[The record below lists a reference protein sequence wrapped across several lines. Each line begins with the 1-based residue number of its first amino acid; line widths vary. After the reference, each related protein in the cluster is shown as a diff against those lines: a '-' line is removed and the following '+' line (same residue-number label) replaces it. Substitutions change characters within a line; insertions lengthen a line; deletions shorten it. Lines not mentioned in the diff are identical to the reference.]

1 MKGKIVLLP
10 FPFTDLTKAKLR
22 PALVILE
29 SKDDVVVCFIS
40 SKVKDTISD
49 TEILLSSELTEFEF
63 TGLKTDSVIRL
74 DKVATILKELV
85 IGEIGNIR
93 DELRKE
99 INIKLS
105 KIYQI

>member
-22 PALVILE
+22 PALILLE

-40 SKVKDTISD
+40 SKTNKTKSD
-49 TEILLSSELTEFEF
+49 IDILLSTSHIEFELS
-63 TGLKTDSVIRL
+63 GLKTDSVIKL
-74 DKVATILKELV
+74 DKLATILKELI
-85 IGEIGNIR
+85 IGEIGIIG

-99 INIKLS
+99 INSKLS
-105 KIYQI
+105 KIYRI

>member
-29 SKDDVVVCFIS
+29 SKEDVVVCFIS
-40 SKVKDTISD
+40 SKVKETKSE
-49 TEILLSSELTEFEF
+49 TEILLSSNHIEFEQS
-63 TGLKTDSVIRL
+63 GLKTDSVIRL
-74 DKVATILKELV
+74 DKLATILKELI
-85 IGEIGNIR
+85 IGEVGIIGK
-93 DELRKE
+93 ELIKE
-99 INIKLS
+99 INQKIS

>member
-40 SKVKDTISD
+40 SKTMTTISD
-49 TEILLSSELTEFEF
+49 NEILLSSNHKEFKIS
-63 TGLKTDSVIRL
+63 GLKIDSIIKL
-74 DKVATILKELV
+74 DKIATILKELI
-85 IGEIGNIR
+85 IGEIGIIG
-93 DELRKE
+93 KE
-99 INIKLS
+99 KIKEFNQKIS